1 MKDVPWLVLIIYIG
15 NCFLVILL
23 NYYVESYKYEATVS
37 TLNEAIKASGI
48 NSYDYSMRIN
58 EGEVLIS
65 TKSFENKVEKLFD
78 KNLGFKIAEDTLEMN
93 FDYLIDED
101 AENNI
106 ETDNKISAIKAV
118 RVIVSYNKGQPYEMT
133 YVTNVLE

>member
-15 NCFLVILL
+15 NCFLVILFS
-23 NYYVESYKYEATVS
+23 YYVESYKYETTVS
-37 TLNEAIKASGI
+37 TLNEAVKASGI

-65 TKSFENKVEKLFD
+65 TKNFEHKVETLFT
-78 KNLGFKIAEDTLEMN
+78 KNLGFNIAEDTLEMK
-93 FDYLIDED
+93 FDYLKDEN
-101 AENNI
+101 ARNNK
-106 ETDNKISAIKAV
+106 ETDNAISAIKAV
-118 RVIVSYNKGQPYEMT
+118 RVNVSYNKNAQYELT